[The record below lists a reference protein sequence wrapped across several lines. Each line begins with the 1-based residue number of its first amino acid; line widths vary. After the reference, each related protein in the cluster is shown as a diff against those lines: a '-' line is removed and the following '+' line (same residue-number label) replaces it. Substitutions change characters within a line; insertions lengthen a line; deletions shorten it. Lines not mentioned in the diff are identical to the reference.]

1 LRKMKVML
9 MKDVYK
15 LGRAGDVKRVA
26 DGYGRNYLIP
36 QGLAVLATPGALK
49 QTDRITAQATVQRE
63 ALNEELGA
71 VAEQLSGVVLT
82 FTARASETGKLYGS
96 VTTQMIADSISE
108 KIGVEINRRQ
118 VDSQPL
124 RALGEH
130 KVEVRLTVDL
140 VPEVTVIVYS
150 EGEEQEVLETALD
163 IGSEAEV
170 EGEEVPEEDQLEA
183 SSEELIQ
190 EEAEVEEEEAPE
202 KDQPEASSEEL
213 TQETEQEEEQETA
226 ADLDAEAEV
235 EEEEVLEEDQPE
247 ASSEELTQETEQEEE
262 QETAPDLDAEA
273 EVEDEEVP
281 EEDHSETSSEELTQE
296 TEQEDEEET
305 AVE

>member
-1 LRKMKVML
+1 MKVML